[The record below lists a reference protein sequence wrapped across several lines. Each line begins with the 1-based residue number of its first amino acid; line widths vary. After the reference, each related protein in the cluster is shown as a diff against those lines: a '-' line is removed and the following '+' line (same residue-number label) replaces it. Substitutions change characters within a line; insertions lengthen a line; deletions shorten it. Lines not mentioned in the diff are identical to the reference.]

1 MKHVTDEEFEK
12 AYKNPDNKNIIRTV
26 TKKYSNKLSEDCQKS
41 CGMHGLWRCIQK
53 HDDKYGRKF
62 TTSLFLHVDW
72 ECKRELG
79 ILNRKSFSSFLGE
92 KDNEVASPSV
102 SGDAMDILDT
112 LTENQKEI
120 MYQRFYENRTLQEI
134 GEKQGYSKEAARQ
147 NINKI
152 ISRLRENISK
162 DFGV

>member
-1 MKHVTDEEFEK
+1 MKYITNEEFEK
-12 AYKNPDNKNIIRTV
+12 AYNNQDNKNIIKAA
-26 TKKYSNKLSEDCQKS
+26 TKKYSSRLSQDAQKT
-41 CGMHGLWRCIQK
+41 CGMHGLWRCIQN

-79 ILNRKSFSSFLGE
+79 ILNRRPLAFLGE
-92 KDNEVASPSV
+92 HDGEIPAPAI
-102 SGDAMDILDT
+102 SGYGLEILDA
-112 LTENQKEI
+112 LTDKQREI
-120 MYQRFYENRTLQEI
+120 MHQRFYENRTLEEI
-134 GEKQGYSKEAARQ
+134 GNRQGYSKEAARQ

-152 ISRLRENISK
+152 IAKLKENASE